1 MENKMKLQQEE
12 FEGLIA
18 RMLEIMDPTPS
29 REGLQGTP
37 HRVWKYWNELL
48 EGQWVTNEDIANDPK
63 YNKCF
68 TNSSK
73 DLVVEKDIY
82 TFSHCE
88 HHLALMY
95 DIRVSIGYIPNGKVI
110 GLSKMGRIVEIC
122 AKRLQLQEKLT
133 QDIFEVLKLILNT
146 EDIIVVTEGK
156 HGCMTARGI
165 KSREAL
171 TKVSSINGLFRVND
185 SLRKEFYSLIK

>member
-1 MENKMKLQQEE
+1 MENNLKLKQKE
-12 FEGLIA
+12 FEKLISD
-18 RMLEIMDPTPS
+18 MLSIMDPNPE
-29 REGLQGTP
+29 REGLVGTS

-48 EGQWVTNEDIANDPK
+48 EGQWVTNEEIAKDPK

-68 TNSSK
+68 TNDSK

-95 DIRVSIGYIPNGKVI
+95 DIKVAIGYIPNGKVI
-110 GLSKMGRIVEIC
+110 GLSKMGRIVDIC
-122 AKRLQLQEKLT
+122 SKRLQLQEKLT
-133 QDIFEVLKLILNT
+133 RDIYEVLRLILNT
-146 EDIIVVTEGK
+146 DDIIVVTEGK
-156 HGCMTARGI
+156 HGCMTARGV
-165 KSREAL
+165 KSRESS
-171 TKVSSINGLFRVND
+171 TKVSSINGLFKVND